1 MGEASN
7 CTERGSQSLPTEQ
20 GLLALEANIDVG
32 HTMYLLMKIQSL
44 VAALRFGSFVALR
57 VSSHQPC
64 CIVQR
69 DAGVKLT
76 RRPTNAYMV
85 TKAQHLGH

>member
-7 CTERGSQSLPTEQ
+7 CTERGLPSLLTEQ
-20 GLLALEANIDVG
+20 GLLTLKANIDIG
-32 HTMYLLMKIQSL
+32 HTIYLLMKIQTL

-69 DAGVKLT
+69 DASIKLT
-76 RRPTNAYMV
+76 RRPTR
-85 TKAQHLGH
+85 KW

>member
-20 GLLALEANIDVG
+20 GLLALKANIDVG

-44 VAALRFGSFVALR
+44 VAALRSIRLFRSASGELSSAMLYSSERYGCKIDSPSNER
-57 VSSHQPC
+57 VNGNIS
-64 CIVQR
+64 
-69 DAGVKLT
+69 
-76 RRPTNAYMV
+76 
-85 TKAQHLGH
+85 